1 MRKLLLLTL
10 FLPLFAL
17 ANKTVYPA
25 ALHTGDTVA
34 LISSAS
40 HAHNAADIAKAR
52 NRLEALGLH
61 VIDGKSI
68 RLKDAYFAG
77 PDNIRAQDI
86 NNMFS
91 NPMIKAIFEVR
102 GGWGSAR
109 LLDDIDFN
117 IIEAN
122 PKIFMGFSDI
132 TSLLLAINKK
142 TGLVTFH
149 GPMGASYD
157 WTKYTVSQIKNIL
170 FKKLAVTLENP
181 KNKITHTITS
191 GTATGEIIGGN
202 LSVILSMVGTPYLPS
217 FKGKILFIEDVGEDM
232 YKVDRML
239 NQLKQ
244 MGALSELKGFI
255 FGTCAHCTT
264 KIPGSFTLAQLL
276 DHYIAPLG
284 IPSISGAM
292 IGHQSDM
299 LVIPEGAPVTL
310 NATTGTIQLQRPAVS
325 DNVLIV

>member
-1 MRKLLLLTL
+1 MRKLLLITL

-17 ANKTVYPA
+17 ANKPIYPP
-25 ALHTGDTVA
+25 ALQEGDTVA

-40 HAHNAADIAKAR
+40 HAHNNADITKAKQ
-52 NRLEALGLH
+52 RLEALGLH

-77 PDNIRAQDI
+77 PDSMRAEDI
-86 NNMFS
+86 NNMFA
-91 NPMIKAIFEVR
+91 NPIIKAIFEVR

-109 LLDDIDFN
+109 LLEDIDFN
-117 IIEAN
+117 IIKAN

-132 TSLLLAINKK
+132 TTLLLAINKK

-149 GPMGASYD
+149 GPMAASYD
-157 WTKYTVSQIKNIL
+157 WTKYTVRQIKDIL
-170 FKKLAVTLENP
+170 FKKLAVTLQNP
-181 KNKITHTITS
+181 KNKETRTITP
-191 GTATGEIIGGN
+191 GTTQGEIIGGN

-217 FKGKILFIEDVGEDM
+217 FKGKVLFVEDVGEEM

-255 FGTCAHCTT
+255 FGTCAHCT
-264 KIPGSFTLAQLL
+264 KKVSGSFSLTELL
-276 DHYIAPLG
+276 DHYIAPLN
-284 IPSISGAM
+284 IPSFSGAM

-299 LVIPEGAPVTL
+299 LVIPEGATVKL
-310 NATTGTIQLQRPAVS
+310 DANAGTIQLQRPAVS